1 MKKAIIIDSTLAQY
15 TAEDISW
22 LQKFFLEQGVLGNS
36 SGALGLA
43 VSQRGAGA
51 NLSVDVAVGNA
62 LIDFTKNSTNWKII
76 GLSNAIENVAV
87 SSQSSG
93 ANRVG
98 ALIMRASV
106 TTEPNVLKNNII
118 TFEFIPGTSTSPLS
132 DGAILTAIS
141 NDAFIR
147 LANITVPTGAS
158 SIVTGNIAD
167 TRVQCKTNESIKLAP
182 QTLNF
187 SVLASDPASPV
198 EGQVWY
204 NSTTHTLN
212 FYNNSSVKQLGST
225 QGLFNPFVVSAQSTP
240 NMTLAVA
247 SGEAM
252 IGATPV
258 HYAGGNSPTFVVP
271 ATGGHKRIDLLVIDK
286 TGTLSIIQGT
296 SHATTPVTPS
306 YPLGYLVLAEVYLR
320 NGGTSI
326 KTNDDS
332 TNCYIYR
339 DPRGLYVA
347 DESTG
352 RIGSYTAG
360 EALSVGD
367 AFFISSGSPIRRAGF
382 YQPVSTQAYN
392 AGYDI
397 GYSGDTK
404 KGGQTFVA
412 KTSSIKSLNI
422 MLNNWGTSGSITA
435 NVVIE
440 IFATSGGA
448 PTGSAI
454 WSETIPGF
462 TMSGY
467 EQRYV
472 SYTIATP
479 PTLTPGTTYC
489 ISFEGNSSNQLSVS
503 YNSAGGVSGFDAYT
517 YNGSS
522 WTLQTGT
529 DLTLE
534 MYDEI
539 TSPTAG
545 SAYISEGYTHGEHN
559 VVTGFSLEAVASGAS
574 FKGIVNG
581 IVPGMSFGSAVS
593 TVSET
598 IDQQCTGGSE
608 VTQQLYTGS
617 NVVRQLFRT
626 GDIANI
632 TKLGFKA
639 QKINGGGGAV
649 TVNIYDVPTGK
660 IIGTGTIADGVIT
673 TTAQVYDCTFSTPI
687 TVKPNYVYMFELIAS
702 AGNSGTNYYN
712 ITARQTSSN
721 YNYGFAFWSGT
732 WNTSLDFHFQTKYTK
747 AVAWSLED
755 PLYLQ
760 FGSIG
765 FSTPGLGIK
774 VGNVLSSS
782 QFKFDTSRQDTYQYL
797 LSSSSFGNQV
807 SYSETMKF
815 AVPKNIRKVIG
826 TQSGV
831 SSSTAEVVAE
841 RYGKTSGSAVIPT
854 NLLNGSFSFNASDS
868 SVQFNYGS
876 GTTSWTMYFYK

>member
-15 TAEDISW
+15 TAEDLSW

-36 SGALGLA
+36 SGSLGLA

-51 NLSVDVAVGNA
+51 NMSVDVAVGNA
-62 LIDFTKNSTNWKII
+62 LIDFTKNATNWKII

-87 SSQSSG
+87 PTQSSG

-106 TTEPNVLKNNII
+106 TVEPNLLKNNII

-167 TRVQCKTNESIKLAP
+167 TRVQCKTNEAIKLAP

-204 NSTTHTLN
+204 NSTSHTLN
-212 FYNNSSVKQLGST
+212 FYNNSTVKQLGST
-225 QGLFNPFVVSAQSTP
+225 QGLFNPFVVTAQSTP
-240 NMTLAVA
+240 GMTLAVA

-271 ATGGHKRIDLLVIDK
+271 ATGGHKRIDLLVINNA
-286 TGTLSIIQGT
+286 GTLSIVQGV
-296 SHATTPVTPS
+296 SHATTPVAPA

-326 KTNDDS
+326 KNLDDS

-339 DPRGLYVA
+339 DPRGLFVA
-347 DESTG
+347 DENTG
-352 RIGSYTAG
+352 RIGQYTAG
-360 EALSVGD
+360 EAINPGE
-367 AFFISSGSPIRRAGF
+367 AFFISSGLPLRRASF

-412 KTSSIKSLNI
+412 KTSSIKTVNF

-462 TMSGY
+462 TMSGF
-467 EQRYV
+467 EQRPI
-472 SYTIATP
+472 SYNIVTP

-503 YNSAGGVSGFDAYT
+503 YSNLNPISGFDAYT

-522 WTLQTGT
+522 WTQQTGT
-529 DLTLE
+529 DLTIELYNE
-534 MYDEI
+534 V
-539 TSPTAG
+539 SAPTAG
-545 SAYISEGYTHGEHN
+545 SAYVSEGYTPGEHN
-559 VVTGFSLEAVASGAS
+559 NVTGFSLETVASGAS
-574 FKGIVNG
+574 FKGVVNG

-593 TVSET
+593 TVTET

-617 NVVRQLFRT
+617 NLIKQLFRT

-639 QKINGGGGAV
+639 QKVNGGGGAV
-649 TVNIYDVPTGK
+649 TVNIYELSSGK
-660 IIGTGTIADGVIT
+660 LIGTGTIADGVIT

-687 TVKPNYVYMFELIAS
+687 NVKPNTMYIFELIAS

-747 AVAWSLED
+747 AVAWSLDD

-760 FGSIG
+760 YGSIG

-782 QFKFDTSRQDTYQYL
+782 QFNFDKNRQDTYQFSI
-797 LSSSSFGNQV
+797 SSSSFGNQV

-815 AVPKNIRKVIG
+815 AVPKSIRKVV
-826 TQSGV
+826 GV
-831 SSSTAEVVAE
+831 PVGSSSSTFECFAE
-841 RYGKTSGSAVIPT
+841 RYGKTSGAVNQPT
-854 NLLNGSFSFNASDS
+854 NIVNSSFSFNASDS
-868 SVQFNYGS
+868 SVQHNYGS
-876 GTTSWTMYFYK
+876 GTTSFTMYFYK